1 MKTVYILTFLSML
14 SVAHASLD
22 NCFRDAKT
30 HGNVNSSLSPV
41 EECSDILKSHPER
54 IEFKDGN
61 SHLYGLGHM
70 VYVEKNGKR
79 ELLAGDQTE
88 LKEIIKFEVNQK
100 KERLLILQK
109 GSVATYKLGFIG
121 NVTPISYFKS
131 PIMKNVTKVK
141 LLDNED
147 MLTLF
152 SSAAIRIINS
162 DAETRYNIEK
172 TKPKLLNE
180 ISGEDSQLKNP
191 SDLLIDSTEKKIY
204 VLDSNRLLVFP
215 ANVKKDQA
223 PSKIVNLT
231 EARSLKQKENLIY
244 YVNSQGQDVK
254 IELDN

>member
-1 MKTVYILTFLSML
+1 MV
-14 SVAHASLD
+14 SVGHASLD

-41 EECSDILKSHPER
+41 EECSGILKSHPER
-54 IEFKDGN
+54 IEFKDG
-61 SHLYGLGHM
+61 SLHLYGLGHM
-70 VYVEKNGKR
+70 MYVENNGKR

-88 LKEIIKFEVNQK
+88 LKEIIKIEVNQK
-100 KERLLILQK
+100 KERILIIQK
-109 GSVATYKLGFIG
+109 DSVATYKLGFIG
-121 NVTPISYFKS
+121 NVTPISFFKS
-131 PIMKNVTKVK
+131 SVMKNVTRVK

-162 DAETRYNIEK
+162 NAESRYKVEQ

-180 ISGEDSQLKNP
+180 ISGEESQLKLP
-191 SDLLIDSTEKKIY
+191 SDLLIDNGEKKIY

-215 ANVKKDQA
+215 SNVKKDQA

-254 IELDN
+254 IDLDN